1 MLMQFVNCIWCSD
14 TVCEVHFQI
23 VGDAVAVQY
32 FTSSCKPGQRNVYKD
47 VLYLTHTMQQKTF
60 EILEIWVHGSRF
72 TVLRCDVDPIKKST
86 PDFINLD
93 IAGKFFKLEEDIWS

>member
-1 MLMQFVNCIWCSD
+1 
-14 TVCEVHFQI
+14 
-23 VGDAVAVQY
+23 
-32 FTSSCKPGQRNVYKD
+32 
-47 VLYLTHTMQQKTF
+47 MQQKTF